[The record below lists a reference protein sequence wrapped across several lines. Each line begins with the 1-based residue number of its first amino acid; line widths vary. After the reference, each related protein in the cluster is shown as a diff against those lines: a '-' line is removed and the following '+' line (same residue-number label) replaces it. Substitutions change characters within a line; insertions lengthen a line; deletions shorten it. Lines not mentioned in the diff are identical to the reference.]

1 MLLLEI
7 KNTTSRLAGMD
18 RGQHKSLS
26 DLLSYEIDGS
36 AFAMRALPKGAWDG
50 RKRLLQRDG
59 SFPAGLTLEVA
70 KWIKEHGFE
79 VKVKDLRNRAEIT
92 RADIKMRD
100 GLEPRPFQTE
110 AVRIVTE
117 DNKPRGIF
125 VIGTGG
131 GKSITAAMLIDALKT
146 PTIFVTPDKGLKVQT
161 LAVFEHWLGK
171 HNVGDK
177 VKSDKPVVVTNI
189 HQIEK
194 CGEKDL
200 DRFRMLLI
208 DEFHHAASMTY
219 LRLNMLAAK
228 CFYRYGLT
236 GTPVRPDGKDMV
248 MHGVLSNV
256 LLRKTTSDLI
266 NDGFLV
272 PPFIHFVKYKTKGYS
287 KLNYRDA
294 YEAIT
299 SDHEFNA
306 RVAKIIREK
315 AFGERLQT
323 IVLVRRVEHG
333 HLLKSMLSDEAVFV
347 SGEDSIEEREE
358 VKRNFAAKNIRCM
371 IATSIFGEGQ
381 DIPSIDCLVNVRL
394 QESEIQTKQGV
405 GRALRLAFGAKSFEE
420 SVRLGKSK
428 AEIFDFAIE
437 GNKHL
442 KRHSESRISQ
452 YRSEPRF
459 TVTVED

>member
-7 KNTTSRLAGMD
+7 KNTTSRLSGLD
-18 RGQHKSLS
+18 RAQHKSLS
-26 DLLSYEIDGS
+26 DVLSFEVDGS
-36 AFAMRALPKGAWDG
+36 AFAMRSLPKGAWDG
-50 RKRLLQRDG
+50 RKRLLSRDG
-59 SFPAGLTLEVA
+59 SFPAGLTLEAA
-70 KWIKEHGFE
+70 KWMKEHGLE
-79 VKVKDLRNRAEIT
+79 VEIKDLRNKAEIT
-92 RADIKMRD
+92 KVDIKMRD
-100 GLEPRPFQTE
+100 GLEARPFQKE
-110 AVRIVTE
+110 VVRIVVE

-131 GKSITAAMLIDALKT
+131 GKSISAAMLIAELKT
-146 PTIFVTPDKGLKVQT
+146 PTLFVTPDKGLKVQT
-161 LAVFEHWLGK
+161 LGVFRHWLGE
-171 HNVGDK
+171 DK
-177 VKSDKPVVVTNI
+177 VSDQIKSGAPVVVVNI
-189 HQIEK
+189 HQIDK
-194 CGEKDL
+194 CKATDL

-208 DEFHHAASMTY
+208 DEFHHAASISY
-219 LRLNMLAAK
+219 LQLNMLAAN

-236 GTPVRPDGKDMV
+236 GTLVRPDGRDMV

-266 NDGFLV
+266 NDGYLV
-272 PPFIHFVKYKTKGYS
+272 PPFIHFVKHKVKGYS
-287 KLNYRDA
+287 RYNYRDA

-299 SDHEFNA
+299 SDQQFNA

-333 HLLKSMLSDEAVFV
+333 QLLKSMLSDEAVFV

-358 VKRNFAAKNIRCM
+358 VKRNFAKKNIRCM
-371 IATSIFGEGQ
+371 IATNIFGEGQ

-405 GRALRLAFGAKSFEE
+405 GRALRLAYGAKTFEE
-420 SVRLGKSK
+420 SLQRGKAK
-428 AEIFDFAIE
+428 AEIFDFMIE

-442 KRHSESRISQ
+442 RRHSESRVMQ

-459 TVTVED
+459 TVTIDD